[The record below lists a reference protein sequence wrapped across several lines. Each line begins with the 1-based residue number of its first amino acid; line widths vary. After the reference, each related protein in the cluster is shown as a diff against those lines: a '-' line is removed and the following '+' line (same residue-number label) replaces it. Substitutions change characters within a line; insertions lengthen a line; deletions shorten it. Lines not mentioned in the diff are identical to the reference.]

1 MTKYQI
7 NDNLLRRIVH
17 SVNKAVNDDIPRYLR
32 EHHKETNNAVI
43 HLRGDYINDN
53 LRKYVM
59 LDGIELIPFKRSS
72 WQGRILVD
80 RNNKITYSITTQNT
94 LNRIPKKKDRTRP
107 HFLQSIL
114 AVENRE
120 CKCQYVQ
127 QTLFPIESFDDKTLE
142 SDYNEIFATLV
153 NPNEGYIHYVISYE
167 AKNNELLDIKLEVLD
182 RNFYVAFEKSL
193 NEYIEPDFANLTET
207 NIEINETSNS
217 SSDDV
222 RNILGIKNGIR
233 PALRE
238 IEKEG

>member
-1 MTKYQI
+1 M

-32 EHHKETNNAVI
+32 EHYKETNNAVI

-53 LRKYVM
+53 LRKYVI
-59 LDGIELIPFKRSS
+59 LDGIELIPFKRSN

-80 RNNKITYSITTQNT
+80 RNNKTTYSITTQNT

-120 CKCQYVQ
+120 CKCQYIQ
-127 QTLFPIESFDDKTLE
+127 QTLFPIESFDDETLE
-142 SDYNEIFATLV
+142 SDYNEIFSTLV

-182 RNFYVAFEKSL
+182 RNFNVVHEKSL
-193 NEYIEPDFANLTET
+193 NEFIEPDYAILTEPNVAT
-207 NIEINETSNS
+207 SENSNS
-217 SSDDV
+217 SAESM
-222 RNILGIKNGIR
+222 RSILGIKKGII
-233 PALRE
+233 PNLKE
-238 IEKEG
+238 TEKEA